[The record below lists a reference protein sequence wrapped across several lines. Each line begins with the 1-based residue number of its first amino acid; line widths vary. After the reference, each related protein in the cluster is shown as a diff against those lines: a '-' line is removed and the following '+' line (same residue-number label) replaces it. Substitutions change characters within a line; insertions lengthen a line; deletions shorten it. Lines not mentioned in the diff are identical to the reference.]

1 MRRLL
6 SSLSL
11 FLLAFSPVMVA
22 ALDYS
27 DRTDD
32 YDDTPSVQS
41 EAVAI
46 SVLTSLEAVQGYPDG
61 TFHPERK
68 LNRAE
73 FLKIALLSH
82 GGIEIT
88 DDDSRTCFP
97 DVRVT
102 DWFSKFV
109 CHAKNNGIVSGYPD
123 GMFHPERNVNY
134 VEALKILSELYA
146 YDLPEPASNERW
158 AWYTAYVKAAQE
170 HRVELPGDIP
180 LDHPLTRGQMAR
192 LAVAYRAEQEGE
204 LDRYR
209 DAERNGFSSSASSE
223 ASSSSRSSSESSSS
237 VSSISSASSVSSVAD
252 LPDFPARSRLLVL
265 GERSEPIGSASFFAN
280 LEPMFIRGV
289 QVEMM
294 AAYESIDT
302 MYLVDSNGTQ
312 IGRLTLDV
320 QDQTDKRWKASFATE
335 GAYRFEKDTE
345 NVLGIEILV
354 KGRSE
359 GGESEEMI
367 QMNDFSL
374 TVEGE
379 WTHNTYASRPDDLP
393 YPKHQTVQGRFTSV
407 VNAGTETDALP
418 LGTNQLVGAFTFRGQ
433 VVAQADLRITELDF
447 TITKPSSVLT
457 SNWELGSTDSSL
469 RSSCTISTDTVSCAS
484 IPAELGDTDAGP
496 RTLRLFADV
505 SLQNGAVN
513 PFLQVSLNAPGAI
526 GTNGAI
532 RWTDGSGNYT
542 WVELLQP
549 VARGTRWETNGAN

>member
-134 VEALKILSELYA
+134 VEALKILSELYS
-146 YDLPEPASNERW
+146 YDLPEPPANERW
-158 AWYTAYVKAAQE
+158 TWFRAYVLVATE
-170 HRVELPGDIP
+170 HGVMLPGDIAF
-180 LDHPLTRGQMAR
+180 DHFLTRGQMAR
-192 LAVAYRAEQEGE
+192 LAVAYRAEFEGE
-204 LDRYR
+204 LEVYR
-209 DAERNGFSSSASSE
+209 DAERSGFSSSTSSVSSSK
-223 ASSSSRSSSESSSS
+223 SSSSSSKSSTNSSSSS
-237 VSSISSASSVSSVAD
+237 VSSSSSTSGQSA
-252 LPDFPARSRLLVL
+252 DFPARSRLLVL

-280 LEPMFIRGV
+280 LEPMLIRGV

-294 AAYESIDT
+294 AEYESIDA
-302 MYLVDSNGTQ
+302 MYLVDSSGNQ
-312 IGRLTLDV
+312 IGRLNLDV
-320 QDQTDKRWKASFATE
+320 NDQTNQRWKASFATE
-335 GAYRFEKDTE
+335 GAHRFEKDSE

-354 KGRSE
+354 KGRNE

-367 QMNDFSL
+367 QMDDFSL

-393 YPKHQTVQGRFTSV
+393 YPKHQTVQSKFTSV
-407 VNAGTETDALP
+407 VNAGTETDSLP
-418 LGTNQLVGAFTFRGQ
+418 LGSNQLVGAFTFRGQ
-433 VVAQADLRITELDF
+433 VVAQADLRITELNF
-447 TITKPSSVLT
+447 TISKPSSVLT
-457 SNWELGSTDSSL
+457 TSWELGSTDSST
-469 RSSCTISTDTVSCAS
+469 RSACTVSVDTVSCAS
-484 IPAELGDTDAGP
+484 IPVELGDTDAGP

-505 SLQNGAVN
+505 TLQNGAVN
-513 PFLQVSLNAPGAI
+513 PFLQLSLNAPGAI

-542 WVELLQP
+542 WVEMQQP
-549 VARGTRWETNGAN
+549 VARGTRWE